1 MTYSTLLL
9 SPLLPIKIAHYTF
22 LEGTFLN
29 FLVSKPQLREMV
41 ENHMEVQ
48 KEKARITMEVCR
60 LTVDTVSRCQLW
72 TSSDFGGR
80 RAGRRRGSW
89 RSQCGRHVAQGAGE
103 SIWWSWELSFCPL
116 GRSQAFCVLLLSLTL
131 FSNLNSSRDYSIATD
146 PHLEYSGIPQSR
158 YKK

>member
-9 SPLLPIKIAHYTF
+9 SPLLPIEIAHYTF

-60 LTVDTVSRCQLW
+60 LTVDTVSRCQL
-72 TSSDFGGR
+72 
-80 RAGRRRGSW
+80 
-89 RSQCGRHVAQGAGE
+89 
-103 SIWWSWELSFCPL
+103 
-116 GRSQAFCVLLLSLTL
+116 
-131 FSNLNSSRDYSIATD
+131 
-146 PHLEYSGIPQSR
+146 
-158 YKK
+158 

>member
-41 ENHMEVQ
+41 ENHMEAQ

-60 LTVDTVSRCQLW
+60 LTVDISQSIVNIFRI
-72 TSSDFGGR
+72 FR
-80 RAGRRRGSW
+80 FW
-89 RSQCGRHVAQGAGE
+89 RSQGWAAER
-103 SIWWSWELSFCPL
+103 
-116 GRSQAFCVLLLSLTL
+116 
-131 FSNLNSSRDYSIATD
+131 
-146 PHLEYSGIPQSR
+146 
-158 YKK
+158 